1 MSINQARFHY
11 NKSKYLYSPT
21 LWQAMYPTQWAR
33 GNWSFDYSSP
43 DLDRD
48 LKSVESST
56 ESLISSSSA
65 NEESNSDSASDRR
78 GTTSQNWIC
87 ICSLVILNAKNIYNC
102 TRFRKVNCF

>member
-1 MSINQARFHY
+1 
-11 NKSKYLYSPT
+11 
-21 LWQAMYPTQWAR
+21 MYPTQWAR

-78 GTTSQNWIC
+78 GT
-87 ICSLVILNAKNIYNC
+87 L
-102 TRFRKVNCF
+102 

>member
-1 MSINQARFHY
+1 
-11 NKSKYLYSPT
+11 
-21 LWQAMYPTQWAR
+21 MYPTQWAR

-87 ICSLVILNAKNIYNC
+87 ICSLVISISFMPTIIIVKSSI
-102 TRFRKVNCF
+102 

>member
-1 MSINQARFHY
+1 MSMYPVIQSLNDLSLSQERCHY
-11 NKSKYLYSPT
+11 NISKYLCSPT

-78 GTTSQNWIC
+78 GSI
-87 ICSLVILNAKNIYNC
+87 
-102 TRFRKVNCF
+102 